1 MPCLPSFPTSKVT
14 QCRQRILLPNL
25 SISRSDVSREGVE
38 PAWPV
43 LLSTGLRCS
52 GHLTSFPPSPPA
64 PAQSIPTAMH
74 SSCTETSGKS
84 GMRKG
89 RRQEHLQPSPGI
101 SRRVLLKHQ
110 AAEVTEGILGT
121 GTLKAIRFQ
130 PVTGVNSSAGSKVQ
144 EAQALATK
152 SPSA

>member
-1 MPCLPSFPTSKVT
+1 
-14 QCRQRILLPNL
+14 
-25 SISRSDVSREGVE
+25 
-38 PAWPV
+38 
-43 LLSTGLRCS
+43 
-52 GHLTSFPPSPPA
+52 
-64 PAQSIPTAMH
+64 
-74 SSCTETSGKS
+74 
-84 GMRKG
+84 MRKG